1 MKGGKNGRKS
11 QQMIFIL
18 SMFVKEDNKAL
29 GVNTVILQECESS
42 VHGIF
47 LFSSVLLSNSENQ
60 FVQKHRAAK

>member
-1 MKGGKNGRKS
+1 
-11 QQMIFIL
+11 MIFIL

-29 GVNTVILQECESS
+29 GVNTVILQECEPS